1 MSRKF
6 ALLFGGAFI
15 LVPGIFALVGIA
27 FAINQRHVI
36 KTYHPVQAIVLS
48 HHIATISDRNGD
60 TYKPVIRYEYT
71 IKGHRYTSQR
81 VNIMQDSASY
91 SWAERV
97 VDRYPVGRKC
107 KAWFDPQ
114 KPEVAVLDRTAS
126 FIPSGLMLFTLPFFA
141 VGFGVLR
148 SGLSRPQFNLHPE
161 SCSPSWFTLLPEAN
175 LHARLRSWLILALV
189 VDGAFALILWNYFSI
204 ATPPYGWL
212 VDIVT
217 AVVCAVAVLPL
228 VFVWRIW
235 RLGGLVQDGQVE
247 LGSESLTTGT
257 ATNCRISQTY
267 RRAVTI
273 RQVTITLQCRRI
285 ETTGNTST
293 EDFPWKHEQVVG
305 ESTQAAAGEELT
317 WTTSITP
324 PAGWPGSTPPN
335 SGANPDYRYFLKLAV
350 LFHGAPGYSE
360 RFIVQLASNEPASA
374 EDRPVIPME
383 AFGTAQRTEDD
394 RLVPMP
400 PPGE

>member
-15 LVPGIFALVGIA
+15 FVPGIFALVGIVL
-27 FAINQRHVI
+27 AINQRHVI
-36 KTYHPVQAIVLS
+36 KTYQPIQAIVLS
-48 HHIATISDRNGD
+48 RHIATISDRHGD
-60 TYKPVIRYEYT
+60 TYKPVVRYEYMVS
-71 IKGHRYTSQR
+71 GHRYTSQR

-107 KAWFDPQ
+107 KAWYDPQ
-114 KPEVAVLDRTAS
+114 KPQEAVLDRTAS

-161 SCSPSWFTLLPEAN
+161 SHSPSWFTLLPEAN
-175 LHARLRSWLILALV
+175 LHSRLRSWLILTLV

-212 VDIVT
+212 VVIVT
-217 AVVCAVAVLPL
+217 AVVCALAVVPL
-228 VFVWRIW
+228 VLVWRTW
-235 RLGGLVQDGQVE
+235 RLGGLVQDGQLE
-247 LGSESLTTGT
+247 LGGESLATGT

-273 RQVTITLQCRRI
+273 KKVTLTLQCRRI
-285 ETTGNTST
+285 QKMGNTT
-293 EDFPWKHEQVVG
+293 NEDFPWKHEQVVG
-305 ESTQAAAGEELT
+305 EAAQAAAGEELT
-317 WTTSITP
+317 WTTALTP
-324 PAGWPGSTPPN
+324 PAGWPGSTAPN
-335 SGANPDYRYFLKLAV
+335 SGANPDYRYYLKLAV
-350 LFHGAPGYSE
+350 SFAGAPGYSE
-360 RFIVQLASNEPASA
+360 KFIVQLTSDASA
-374 EDRPVIPME
+374 S
-383 AFGTAQRTEDD
+383 
-394 RLVPMP
+394 LMP
-400 PPGE
+400 PVTAGFAPAGSSAGMP